1 MRKTD
6 WPLLLALSLPTLVGG
21 CAAAAVVGVGLGAVV
36 VSQELTDSNVYVT
49 HLSMNVGEVWNT
61 SKVFL
66 ADQSLELIETDETAR
81 IASARI
87 DGAKVTVAV
96 EAYDID
102 KTLMRVSAKRYG
114 VNDGDMARI
123 ITERITRRLDQV
135 QEANAKR

>member
-1 MRKTD
+1 MRKND
-6 WPLLLALSLPTLVGG
+6 WTLALALSLPTLVGG

-49 HLSMNVGEVWNT
+49 HLSMNVNDVWPT
-61 SKVFL
+61 SKVFM
-66 ADQSLELIETDETAR
+66 ADQSLELIDADDQAR
-81 IASARI
+81 IVKARI
-87 DGAKVTVAV
+87 DGANVTVAV
-96 EAYDID
+96 EAYDLD

-135 QEANAKR
+135 QAAKKR

>member
-1 MRKTD
+1 MRKHD
-6 WPLLLALSLPTLVGG
+6 WTLALALSLPTLVGG

-49 HLSMNVGEVWNT
+49 HLSMNVNEVWPT
-61 SKVFL
+61 AKVFM
-66 ADQSLELIETDETAR
+66 ADQSLELIEADEQAR
-81 IASARI
+81 IVKARI
-87 DGAKVTVAV
+87 DGANVTVAV
-96 EAYDID
+96 EAYDLD

-135 QEANAKR
+135 QAAKQR